1 MASSISRGAWRAI
14 IARALAVRAFIVWT
28 LAAAALARA
37 GPALAEAPPASE
49 AARSAARAKL
59 VEGVDALG
67 RGEHRLALDK
77 FEQAY
82 ALVPSPKIHYDFGL
96 AYLGLGRRAEAL
108 SAFERFLAE
117 AEDAPA
123 DKREKAAE
131 RAAALRPQV
140 GAATVTVEGAPG
152 GVTIAVDGHE
162 VGSAPLARPVYLDP
176 GRHELA
182 ARLPRGVAGPIQPI
196 DIQPGRTVAVVL
208 RIAADPPAPRPT
220 SDPLA
225 PRSGERVRERGPTSG
240 ERAPTDTRRIAALS
254 IGAAGVALIGAGLTF
269 GVLAKRESD
278 SLSRDSANGAP
289 PNKATLFDPDK
300 QSRGTTYET
309 LQVVSL
315 VTGAV
320 GLATGIVVYAT
331 TRGRAIVAPVALRGL
346 AGATVQVRF

>member
-1 MASSISRGAWRAI
+1 MASSISSGERRAI

-28 LAAAALARA
+28 LAAAALASA
-37 GPALAEAPPASE
+37 GPARAEAPPANE

-117 AEDAPA
+117 AQDAPA
-123 DKREKAAE
+123 DKREKAAQ

-140 GAATVTVEGAPG
+140 GAATVTVEGARD
-152 GVTIAVDGHE
+152 GVTIAIDGRE
-162 VGSAPLARPVYLDP
+162 VGRAPLARPVYLDP

-182 ARLPRGVAGPIQPI
+182 ARLPGGGAGPVQSI
-196 DIQPGRTVAVVL
+196 DAHAGATIDVIL
-208 RIAADPPAPRPT
+208 RIA
-220 SDPLA
+220 SDPLS
-225 PRSGERVRERGPTSG
+225 PRSGERVRERGPTSE

-254 IGAAGVALIGAGLTF
+254 IGAAGVALLGAGLTF

-300 QSRGTTYET
+300 ESRGTTYQT

-320 GLATGIVVYAT
+320 GLATGIVLYAT
-331 TRGRAIVAPVALRGL
+331 TRGRALVAPVASRGL
-346 AGATVQVRF
+346 TGATVQVHF